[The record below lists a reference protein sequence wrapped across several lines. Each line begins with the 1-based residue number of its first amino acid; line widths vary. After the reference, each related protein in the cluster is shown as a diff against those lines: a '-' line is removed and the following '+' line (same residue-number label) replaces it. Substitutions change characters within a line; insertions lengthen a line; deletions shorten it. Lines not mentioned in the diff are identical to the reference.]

1 MATYKVDGALPPE
14 LVDEIPPG
22 RNLLIS
28 GPPMS
33 GKRELLLRLLACGA
47 ADGEGTIIVSS
58 RERAVD
64 LLDEFDDLVGPDPAR
79 VSVIDCV
86 SSRSELGDLERSGR
100 VKHVSSPEDL
110 TGIGMQ
116 FSDLAGDAENAAVD
130 RVRVGLDSLSPM
142 LMYVDMQRLF
152 RFLHVFT
159 SQISG
164 KGWAGFFVIDP
175 TSHDD
180 KAVNTL
186 QQLFDGVIELRVP
199 DDGGRA
205 VRVRGISDA
214 PSGWMELE

>member
-1 MATYKVDGALPPE
+1 MAPYKVDDALPPE
-14 LVDEIPPG
+14 LATDVPEG
-22 RNLLIS
+22 RNLLVS

-33 GKRELLLRLLACGA
+33 GKRELLLRLLARGA
-47 ADGEGTIIVSS
+47 TDGEGSIILSS
-58 RERAVD
+58 RERATALVD
-64 LLDEFDDLVGPDPAR
+64 SYDDLVGSEPAR

-86 SSRSELGDLERSGR
+86 SSQSELGDLERSGR

-116 FSDLAGDAENAAVD
+116 FSDLANDAQDAGVD

-159 SQISG
+159 SQIAG
-164 KGWAGFFVIDP
+164 KDWLGLFVVDP

-180 KAVNTL
+180 QAVNTL
-186 QQLFDGVIELRVP
+186 QQLFDGVIELRLA
-199 DDGGRA
+199 DDGTREA
-205 VRVRGISDA
+205 RVRGLGD
-214 PSGWMELE
+214 SGAGWVALE